1 MLIAGHYRRAC
12 SVRKT
17 GVTERTWGS
26 TLTAADGITQLQED
40 PLQEEWLFTGRRAV
54 LARIL
59 AWIHTEKPGAFVVT
73 GSAGSG
79 KSAVVG
85 RIAALSQPARRRVL
99 LEHAPLGPEDPDP
112 GPGCIDTAV
121 HLRGMGA
128 HDLAI
133 VLADR
138 LKLPAPGSCWQLV
151 EAVAT
156 LPYPPVLVFDGL
168 DEAIPEQA
176 TEIVTDLL
184 VPLSVLAS
192 VLLATRHEEFGWHSP
207 PSGQEAAVR
216 LGELFGAN
224 ASVVDLD
231 TEPDTRHDVE
241 RYLTRWLRSAGRA
254 DLVPRVAPVLARKAA
269 TRQGGFLYAR
279 IVISQIVRG
288 VIDAH
293 ADGWEG
299 QLPATTVKALE
310 HHLSSGTRV
319 RDGMELPDAARDL
332 LRALAWG
339 MGRGLP
345 GQGVWEAAATALSPD
360 GVEYRAADLDWVLE
374 HYGCHIVEDEQD
386 DETVY
391 RLSHRTFVEH
401 LVASSP
407 DVAGLAAGQALA
419 EALVAFTDTQTHHGG
434 ATDLCSPYLRR
445 HLPRHAAHAGPAGVA
460 ALRKLAEADPE
471 FYLPGLAA
479 ALCDF
484 IAHLLAV
491 GNREA
496 ALITT
501 RHAIETYRVLVD
513 ANPTYLPGLA
523 AALGSLAAQHGD
535 LNQHDVAL
543 TPAQE
548 AADICQRLTETSAEA
563 YFTHLVMALKN
574 FTYHLAAL
582 DRLSAAVD
590 VYTSYIETFAA
601 SPATRDAL
609 IIERAGFHINH
620 GDASTGLRELV
631 TLLTL
636 DDGQTPD
643 PVVLAA
649 RNVLRAHRFRDPAAV
664 SQAWHEVTGTEQP
677 EWLALTPAQIGLVT
691 EWVTAPNW
699 AKSKDFFAAHAEEL
713 LDHPATVVL
722 DELALV
728 AAAQVDLHLH
738 LLDGVRELGLEGAY
752 RPLLLRDL
760 LTDWVKLQNWQ
771 DSRSFAEEH
780 ATDLLTVEAE
790 VALIYLGN
798 PLGTLVNLALLRL
811 ARRDGF
817 RAAYACVT
825 DRQMAADRMRRA
837 LAEVEPD
844 PIAELAALE
853 GQVFGER
860 FTAAAHLAVAAS
872 LMGEVAIDTT
882 RLEELAEQA
891 DPADRQR
898 VAAEIADLIS
908 RAPEQAGYLATLP
921 EILLSPARQADAPG
935 LSDSR

>member
-1 MLIAGHYRRAC
+1 MRSA
-12 SVRKT
+12 
-17 GVTERTWGS
+17 GVTGCTRWS
-26 TLTAADGITQLQED
+26 TLTAADGIARLQED
-40 PLQEEWLFTGRRAV
+40 PLQEEWLFTGRRAIM
-54 LARIL
+54 ARIL
-59 AWIHTEKPGAFVVT
+59 AWIRAEAPGALVVT

-85 RIAALSQPARRRVL
+85 RIVALSESAQRRVL
-99 LEHAPLGPEDPDP
+99 LEHAPLEPADPDP
-112 GPGCIDTAV
+112 GIGCIDAAV
-121 HLRGMGA
+121 HLRGMGV
-128 HDLAI
+128 HDLVT

-138 LKLPAPGSCWQLV
+138 LQLPAPGSCWRLV
-151 EAVAT
+151 EAVSKM
-156 LPYPPVLVFDGL
+156 PYSPVLVFDGL

-184 VPLSVLAS
+184 VPLSVLTN
-192 VLLATRHEEFGWHSP
+192 VLIATRHQEFGWRQP
-207 PSGQEAAVR
+207 LSGQEAAAQLR
-216 LGELFGAN
+216 ELFGGN
-224 ASVVDLD
+224 ASVIDLD
-231 TEPDTRHDVE
+231 AEPDTRQDIE
-241 RYLTRWLRSAGRA
+241 RYLTRRLCSAGRA

-279 IVISQIVRG
+279 TVVSQIVRG

-293 ADGWEG
+293 AQGWEG
-299 QLPATTVKALE
+299 QLAATTVGALE
-310 HHLSSGTRV
+310 HDLSSRTRV
-319 RDGMELPDAARDL
+319 RDGVELPDAARDL

-345 GQGVWEAAATALSPD
+345 GGGVWEAVATALSPS

-374 HYGCHIVEDEQD
+374 HYGCYVVEDEQD
-386 DETVY
+386 GEAIY
-391 RLSHRTFVEH
+391 RHSHRTFVEH
-401 LVASSP
+401 LVVSSP
-407 DVAGLAAGQALA
+407 DVAGRAAGQALA
-419 EALVAFTDTQTHHGG
+419 EALVAFAQKQSTPM
-434 ATDLCSPYLRR
+434 DLYSPYLRR
-445 HLPRHAAHAGPAGVA
+445 HLPRHAVHAGPAGVA
-460 ALRKLAEADPE
+460 ALRGLAETNPE

-484 IAHLLAV
+484 VVHLLAV
-491 GNREA
+491 GSREA

-501 RHAIETYRVLVD
+501 RHAVDTYRALVD

-535 LNQHDVAL
+535 LGQHDVAL
-543 TPAQE
+543 IPAQE
-548 AADICQRLTETSAEA
+548 AAEICLRLTEASAEI
-563 YFTHLVMALKN
+563 YFNHLVMSLKSL
-574 FTYHLAAL
+574 TYHLAVL
-582 DRLSAAVD
+582 DRISAAVD
-590 VYTSYIETFAA
+590 VYTSCIETFAA
-601 SPATRDAL
+601 APAARDAL

-620 GDASTGLRELV
+620 GDASNGLRQLV

-643 PVVLAA
+643 PVILAA
-649 RNVLRAHRFRDPAAV
+649 RNALRAHRFRDPAAV
-664 SQAWHEVTGTEQP
+664 NRVWQTVTGTEQP
-677 EWLALTPAQIGLVT
+677 DWLELTLAQIGLVT
-691 EWVTAPNW
+691 EWVTAPSW
-699 AKSKDFFAAHAEEL
+699 TESRDFFAAHAEEL
-713 LDHPATVVL
+713 LDHPAALVL

-728 AAAQVDLHLH
+728 AAARVELHQH
-738 LLDGVRELGLEGAY
+738 LLDGVRELGLEAAY

-760 LTDWVKLQNWQ
+760 LTDWIKLQDWQ

-790 VALIYLGN
+790 VALIHLGN
-798 PLGTLVNLALLRL
+798 PIGTLVHVALLRL

-817 RAAYACVT
+817 RAAYTCVT

-872 LMGEVAIDTT
+872 LMGEVVIDDTK
-882 RLEELAEQA
+882 LEELAEQA

-908 RAPEQAGYLATLP
+908 RVPDRAELFGALP
-921 EILLSPARQADAPG
+921 EILLSPNALRDGRGETAPEAHAG
-935 LSDSR
+935 GGG